1 MTTFSPCRTRT
12 EPAGTAAG
20 EKPLATAGPG
30 SQAQLERLGEYFTET
45 RWDLITLVHGTGK
58 RVLEVGCG
66 TGTTGEALKR
76 LGKAIQV
83 VGIEREPAAAQAA
96 ANRLDEVLRQDV
108 EDEGL
113 SLPSEHFDCLIAGDV
128 LEHLRD
134 PWAVVRRLRLC
145 LKPGGRFIASVPNV
159 RNWRILRDLVL
170 GGRWEY
176 GPSGILDGTHMR
188 FFTKRSLPSLFAP
201 GHFVL
206 ERIVPRFT
214 LLPRSKSS
222 LANRATLG
230 LFEEFLTFQYVVVA
244 TRI

>member
-1 MTTFSPCRTRT
+1 VP
-12 EPAGTAAG
+12 
-20 EKPLATAGPG
+20 GPG
-30 SQAQLERLGEYFTET
+30 SKSGPAQPEEYFTET
-45 RWDLITLVHGTGK
+45 RWDLIALVRGTGH
-58 RVLEVGCG
+58 RVLEIGCG

-96 ANRLDEVLRQDV
+96 AVRLDEILSTDV

-113 SLPSEHFDCLIAGDV
+113 SLPPEHFDCVIAGDV

-134 PWAVVRRLRLC
+134 PWTAVNRLRLC
-145 LKPGGRFIASVPNV
+145 LKPGGHFLASVPNI
-159 RNWRILRDLVL
+159 RNWRVLRDLVL

-176 GPSGILDGTHMR
+176 GPSGILDRTHLR
-188 FFTKRSLPSLFAP
+188 FFTKRSLKSLFDP
-201 GHFVL
+201 EYFVV
-206 ERIVPRFT
+206 ERIVPRFE